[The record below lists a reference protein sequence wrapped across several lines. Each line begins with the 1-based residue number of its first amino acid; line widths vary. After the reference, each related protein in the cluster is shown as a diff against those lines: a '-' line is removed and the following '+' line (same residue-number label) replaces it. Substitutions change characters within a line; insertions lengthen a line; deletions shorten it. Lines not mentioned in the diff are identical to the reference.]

1 MISPRPITAD
11 SGMPLLMPL
20 PQQIRSGTTP

>member
-1 MISPRPITAD
+1 MTSGRPITAEIG
-11 SGMPLLMPL
+11 SPLEIPL